1 MLQHKFANKEAQSS
15 VPTPLLLS
23 WLSIESSHWSN
34 LVTSWGRILI
44 VVKETQTKNFLSTD
58 TASVLPFF
66 HLYHTKCAY
75 RTTYHLSLEKIFLC
89 WDGIVAGL
97 PHHRKCKTLGAAL
110 TFQRDFKNES
120 GGSRSCLPY
129 SGTFLS
135 PFFVLLCI
143 PSTPCYCPVVAAA
156 GWISFAIES
165 ASLVEEKMLL
175 RWMNDTHPNPIPS
188 EARPTPPSN
197 DVKGAFLK

>member
-1 MLQHKFANKEAQSS
+1 MCCAPWCASS
-15 VPTPLLLS
+15 CALCSRSSSRICDNYWWVRLLF
-23 WLSIESSHWSN
+23 
-34 LVTSWGRILI
+34 
-44 VVKETQTKNFLSTD
+44 TKAAVIS
-58 TASVLPFF
+58 
-66 HLYHTKCAY
+66 C
-75 RTTYHLSLEKIFLC
+75 
-89 WDGIVAGL
+89 L